1 MLSSSRRLPEGVRSS
16 MRHPPSARMP
26 IQSVK
31 SLRPLRLPHR
41 LLATSGLREAL
52 GDIGPVDDVPPR
64 PNVVRTT
71 VLILEI
77 VRVLPDIAAKQRCLA
92 GHEWCILVRV
102 FLMASFPLRSEVS
115 QPHPLPNLPTQAL
128 VNCSLNCGKPPKLL
142 LMSALAS
149 SPSGSLAPPG
159 AIISQKIV

>member
-52 GDIGPVDDVPPR
+52 GDIGPVDDVPPG

-77 VRVLPDIAAKQRCLA
+77 VRVLPDIASQQRGLA
-92 GHEWCILVRV
+92 GHERGILVRG
-102 FLMASFPLRSEVS
+102 
-115 QPHPLPNLPTQAL
+115 AL
-128 VNCSLNCGKPPKLL
+128 DGQLATPVRGEPAPPAPEPADAGLGKLL
-142 LMSALAS
+142 L
-149 SPSGSLAPPG
+149 
-159 AIISQKIV
+159 